1 MKKNCLASDEI
12 VKNQGLFIE
21 LAKKNAFNSNSS
33 IQRISPNNFL
43 LVFRFIQKFI
53 KNIKEKSRVQL
64 YNLL

>member
-43 LVFRFIQKFI
+43 LVFRFI
-53 KNIKEKSRVQL
+53 
-64 YNLL
+64 